1 MYLLSLI
8 TTMLIIKYFI
18 LVFIVFIFQSW
29 TSEFFSLGT
38 IDPDFCVIIIL
49 YIAVKDGRLN
59 GVLVGF
65 FMGLII
71 DLSSGL
77 NQYFGLTPLVYTITG
92 YFCGFLKGQ
101 SNRLNKTYFS
111 AAWILIVICQFLIF
125 SLIVYQE
132 YLIQDPL
139 GFVLKWVLTS
149 VYTLTFLG
157 ILQVMI
163 PIYKLA

>member
-1 MYLLSLI
+1 
-8 TTMLIIKYFI
+8 MLIIKYFVI
-18 LVFIVFIFQSW
+18 VFLVFVFQSW

-38 IDPDFCVIIIL
+38 IDPDFCVIAIL

-59 GVLVGF
+59 GVIIGF

-77 NQYFGLTPLVYTITG
+77 NQYFGLTPLIYTITG

-101 SNRLNKTYFS
+101 ADTLNKTYFS
-111 AAWILIVICQFLIF
+111 ALWIFIIICQFLIF

-132 YLIQDPL
+132 YLVQDP
-139 GFVLKWVLTS
+139 FSFIVKWFFTS
-149 VYTLTFLG
+149 LYTLTFIG
-157 ILQVMI
+157 ILQIMI
-163 PIYKLA
+163 PIYKLV

>member
-1 MYLLSLI
+1 
-8 TTMLIIKYFI
+8 MLIIKYFI